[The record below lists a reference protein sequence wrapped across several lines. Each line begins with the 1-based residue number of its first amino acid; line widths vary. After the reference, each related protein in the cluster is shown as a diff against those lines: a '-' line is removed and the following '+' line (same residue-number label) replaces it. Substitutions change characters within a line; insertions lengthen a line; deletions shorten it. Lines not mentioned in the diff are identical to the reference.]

1 MSIVIAS
8 IGLGLRVM
16 VRVPVRVRVRPL
28 ALVRKRATR
37 DQPHHYP
44 NGPGEQVVKVRACGQ
59 VRSEYSCRCHGKRVI
74 SAPSKPLKLKLAG
87 PGQLGTFVI
96 LYCYIN
102 MVKLDCGPKDFVRRR
117 FVLAIFAIR
126 SEKAY
131 SRFSAINFISPQR
144 SNAEQNPLVRTFII
158 PQTIPLPSYS
168 IIQLQRIKLHIV
180 HRNHQFKTRDNPN
193 HTLTWGDQKY
203 CYRQ

>member
-1 MSIVIAS
+1 MSILIVIAS

-44 NGPGEQVVKVRACGQ
+44 NGPGEQVVKDKVRACGQ

-158 PQTIPLPSYS
+158 P
-168 IIQLQRIKLHIV
+168 
-180 HRNHQFKTRDNPN
+180 
-193 HTLTWGDQKY
+193 
-203 CYRQ
+203 